1 LLPLEIATPI
11 VATFLAPNDPQFDP
25 VRFCQRLA
33 QQGFQISLRRAAVP
47 NTLRIGCMG
56 DLDETD
62 MAAAVAAVAAI
73 GRVLLEMRTAIPH
86 RSSPPPPQVHMSR

>member
-1 LLPLEIATPI
+1 
-11 VATFLAPNDPQFDP
+11 
-25 VRFCQRLA
+25 LA

-62 MAAAVAAVAAI
+62 MAAAVAAV
-73 GRVLLEMRTAIPH
+73 GRVLREMRAPAPH
-86 RSSPPPPQVHMSR
+86 RSSPQPPDVHMSR